1 MGLKLGTLAAVLVAA
16 FAVAPLAWGGEAP
29 TRASYVAQVEPLCK
43 ANTEASQRVLT
54 GASGRIKKRELKPA
68 GRQFVRASATFGHGI
83 RQIVAVPRPPAD
95 EARLE
100 KWFKYLRI
108 VKGRLFALGRYLE
121 AEERLRATHGKIAL
135 ERSANAA
142 NNVSFVFGFHYC
154 KLSRANFR

>member
-1 MGLKLGTLAAVLVAA
+1 MRLKLGTLAAVVAA
-16 FAVAPLAWGGEAP
+16 TFAVAPLAQGGEPP
-29 TRASYVAQVEPLCK
+29 TREGYVAQVEPLCK
-43 ANTEASQRVLT
+43 ANTEASKRVLA
-54 GASGRIKKRELKPA
+54 GVSGRIEKRELKPA
-68 GRQFVRASATFGHGI
+68 GKQFIRASAAFGHGI

-121 AEERLRATHGKIAL
+121 AEEQLRATHGKIAL

-142 NNVSFVFGFHYC
+142 NNVSFVFGFHHC
-154 KLSRANFR
+154 KLSRSNFR